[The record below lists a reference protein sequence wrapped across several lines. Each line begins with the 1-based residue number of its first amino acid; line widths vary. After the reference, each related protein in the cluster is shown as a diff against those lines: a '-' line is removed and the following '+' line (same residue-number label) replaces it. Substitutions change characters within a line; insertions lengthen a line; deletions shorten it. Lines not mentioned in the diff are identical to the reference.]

1 MEHPDDQLVEDA
13 EDQAVNTLQ
22 GFILKQQERALERE
36 HDLENFDDFDEA
48 LLAEN
53 SETVENNTAEEPSSS
68 GKYVPPSK
76 KEGAKASTGTSNNNS
91 DREAENTL
99 RVSNLTKA
107 VTEDD
112 LRELFCRYGRISRIS
127 LPKLERKDERGNI
140 YKEPKGFAYIAF
152 MSRAD
157 AEVAME
163 ALQGHGYDHLIL
175 KIEWAKAPDASQVKE
190 SGLGRG
196 YTSGYGEK
204 LAQDTKEKVS
214 FASNLTENR

>member
-1 MEHPDDQLVEDA
+1 M
-13 EDQAVNTLQ
+13 
-22 GFILKQQERALERE
+22 KQQERALERE
-36 HDLENFDDFDEA
+36 HDLEGFDDFDENMLGDNGEA
-48 LLAEN
+48 
-53 SETVENNTAEEPSSS
+53 VDNNAAAEEPASSS
-68 GKYVPPSK
+68 AGGKYIPPSK
-76 KEGAKASTGTSNNNS
+76 KAGVDGAFAGRTAGSSSS

-127 LPKLERKDERGNI
+127 LPKLERKDEKGNV

-152 MSRAD
+152 ASRAD